1 MSKSVTYSVVPRK
14 NLLKKDEPAKYYAQ
28 AQASGDVEVKEMAK
42 RIEKAC
48 TVTRADV
55 MAVLIALEDTIV
67 EGLER
72 GEIGSFQI
80 GLRGKGAVSEEEYS
94 ASLIR
99 KAKVNFRPGVALT
112 EVLSGL
118 SFAKVGK
125 LPLKKKEEGGSG
137 GDGEGEDPAA

>member
-1 MSKSVTYSVVPRK
+1 MHYIPLPTRHHCHAVR
-14 NLLKKDEPAKYYAQ
+14 
-28 AQASGDVEVKEMAK
+28 SGM
-42 RIEKAC
+42 
-48 TVTRADV
+48 T
-55 MAVLIALEDTIV
+55 
-67 EGLER
+67 
-72 GEIGSFQI
+72 
-80 GLRGKGAVSEEEYS
+80 LRGKGAVSEEEYS